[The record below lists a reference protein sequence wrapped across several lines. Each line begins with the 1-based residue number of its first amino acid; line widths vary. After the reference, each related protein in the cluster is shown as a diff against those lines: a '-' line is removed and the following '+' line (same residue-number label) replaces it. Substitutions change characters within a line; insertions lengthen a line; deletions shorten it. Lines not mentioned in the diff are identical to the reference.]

1 MAKSQNS
8 SGPRYK
14 LVWGPEGK
22 PIAEVDAPSARA
34 AIRKAPMPYRK
45 YLGEIYAELLN
56 PNAYVAVITLESD
69 GFLLGGTRKHESSPF
84 ASYDDAWQFG
94 AQSRKVNIDRPGYAE
109 AIINFRIVPVF
120 SKNPIPA
127 SI

>member
-22 PIAEVDAPSARA
+22 PIAEVDAPNARA
-34 AIRKAPMPYRK
+34 AVRKAPMPYRK

-84 ASYDDAWQFG
+84 ALEYDAKAFAWQSK
-94 AQSRKVNIDRPGYAE
+94 QVNLDRPGYQN
-109 AIINFRIVPVF
+109 AIITTKIVPVF